1 MYAERIQLVNYGPID
16 HIDVALPFDGNR
28 PQPAVF
34 VGKNGSGKSNLLS
47 HVVNGLIA
55 AHDAAFPYSRTVQG
69 DQIYKIRSNS
79 YIAVNRDY
87 YFGKVDYS
95 DDISVTEIRTI
106 QRKQEGSSIPA
117 TIEEPDA
124 QFAWRQ
130 IPLGENDY
138 FEGPIKRAEDERKIR
153 DLLSTNCVLYFPPNR
168 FEEPAWLN
176 IDKLNSRAEYMDL
189 QHRTGYSDREVVV
202 LSPLQEIQ
210 RWLFEVVFDHR
221 VFEIKT
227 SNLPIPP
234 EFQRDNVSYPIT
246 LFDGYR
252 GQSTALYEMA
262 LDVVR
267 RVIGQTA
274 PVRLGIGPRHNR
286 AISVMSGDQT
296 IIPNIFQLS
305 SGETSLLNL
314 FLAILRDVD
323 LSGASL
329 TSLDSAKGIVVIDEV
344 ELHLHVNLQYDLLP
358 QLIKLFPN
366 VQFIATTQSPLFVLG
381 MEREFGID
389 GFGLYRLPRGD
400 QISPEEFGEF
410 GAAYQ
415 VFAETTAFSDDVRTA
430 IKESQKPLVFVD
442 GLTDIKYIQRAA
454 ELLGKSPTIEN
465 LEFRPAG
472 GDGQLTKIWNSAR
485 LLGAD
490 LIPEKVVVLH
500 DCDGKGTNAEE
511 GDVFRRVVPNQSKN
525 PIQRGI
531 ENLLS
536 ESTLAKAM
544 RHKPAFIDVT
554 PEHPSTLRGEPI
566 TIPGQWIVNADE
578 KTNLCDWLCTN
589 GDADDFADFHV
600 IFEILDDVLG
610 RRPRLA

>member
-16 HIDVALPFDGNR
+16 HIDMAFPFDGNR
-28 PQPAVF
+28 PKPAVF

-47 HVVNGLIA
+47 HIVNGLVA
-55 AHDAAFPYSRTVQG
+55 AHDAVFPYSRTIQA
-69 DQIYKIRSNS
+69 DQIYKLRSNA

-95 DDISVTEIRTI
+95 DGISVTEIRTL

-117 TIEEPDA
+117 TMMEPDA
-124 QFAWRQ
+124 QIAWGQ
-130 IPLGENDY
+130 IPLGGNDH
-138 FEGPIKRAEDERKIR
+138 FVGPVKRAEDERKIR
-153 DLLSTNCVLYFPPNR
+153 DVLSTNCVLYFPPNR

-176 IDKLNSRAEYMDL
+176 IDKLNARAEYMDL
-189 QHRTGYSDREVVV
+189 QHRTGHSDRHVIV
-202 LSPLQEIQ
+202 LSPLQGIQ

-221 VFEIKT
+221 VFEINT
-227 SNLPIPP
+227 THLPIPP
-234 EFQRDNVSYPIT
+234 EFRRDDVTYPIV
-246 LFDGYR
+246 LFDGYQ

-267 RVIGQTA
+267 RIIGQTA
-274 PVRLGIGPRHNR
+274 PVRLGIGPRQNR

-323 LSGASL
+323 LSDASL
-329 TSLDSAKGIVVIDEV
+329 TSLDSAKGIVVVDEI

-366 VQFIATTQSPLFVLG
+366 VQFIVTTQSPLFVLG

-389 GFGLYRLPRGD
+389 GFGLYHLPRGD

-415 VFAETTAFSDDVRTA
+415 VFAETSAFYDDVRTA
-430 IKESQKPLVFVD
+430 VKESQRPLVFVD
-442 GLTDIKYIQRAA
+442 GVTDVKYIQKAA
-454 ELLGKSPTIEN
+454 ELLGKSPMIEN
-465 LEFRPAG
+465 VEFRPAG

-485 LLGAD
+485 ALAAD
-490 LIPEKVVVLH
+490 LIPEKVIVLH
-500 DCDGKGTNAEE
+500 DCDSNGTNAEE
-511 GDVFRRVVPNQSKN
+511 GDVFRRVVPKQSKN
-525 PIQRGI
+525 PIQKGV
-531 ENLLS
+531 ENLFS
-536 ESTLAKAM
+536 ESTLTEAM
-544 RHKPAFIDVT
+544 HHKPAFIDVT
-554 PEHPSTLRGEPI
+554 PEHPSTLRGESI
-566 TIPGQWIVNADE
+566 TIPEQWVVNADE
-578 KTNLCDWLCTN
+578 KSNMCDWLCTN
-589 GDADDFADFHV
+589 GVAEDFGNFHV
-600 IFEILDDVLG
+600 IFDILGEILD
-610 RRPRLA
+610 